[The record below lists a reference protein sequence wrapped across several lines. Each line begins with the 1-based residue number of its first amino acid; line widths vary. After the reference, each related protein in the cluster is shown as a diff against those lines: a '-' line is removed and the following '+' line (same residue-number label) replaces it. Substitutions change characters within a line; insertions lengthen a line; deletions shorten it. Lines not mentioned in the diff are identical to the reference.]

1 MQTVVAHR
9 FVGPL
14 DNKTYAVHERYFVP
28 DVIPSRETRVTG
40 NVADPYQH
48 VRVKCAACRTSYL
61 ADVAAM
67 RAILSSADG
76 PRGRREGSSSADG
89 PRGRREGSSSADG
102 PRGRREG
109 SSSEA
114 PATNPPA

>member
-67 RAILSSADG
+67 RAIHQAIRQALMVHVAV
-76 PRGRREGSSSADG
+76 GRVRQA
-89 PRGRREGSSSADG
+89 RRRLRTLPLDEPSGYEPSRLTN
-102 PRGRREG
+102 P
-109 SSSEA
+109 

>member
-28 DVIPSRETRVTG
+28 DVMPSRETRVAD

-67 RAILSSADG
+67 RAMRAILSGADG
-76 PRGRREGSSSADG
+76 PRGRGTSSVCAAL
-89 PRGRREGSSSADG
+89 RHL
-102 PRGRREG
+102 
-109 SSSEA
+109 
-114 PATNPPA
+114 TK

>member
-1 MQTVVAHR
+1 M
-9 FVGPL
+9 GPL

-28 DVIPSRETRVTG
+28 DVIPSRETRDTG

-67 RAILSSADG
+67 RAILSGADG
-76 PRGRREGSSSADG
+76 PRGRRASSV
-89 PRGRREGSSSADG
+89 
-102 PRGRREG
+102 
-109 SSSEA
+109 A
-114 PATNPPA
+114 PARPTRPLPAAASAVPQALNITM

>member
-28 DVIPSRETRVTG
+28 DVIPSRDTRVTG

-67 RAILSSADG
+67 RAILSSD
-76 PRGRREGSSSADG
+76 
-89 PRGRREGSSSADG
+89 SSSADG